1 MSPQSPRPTP
11 HITFVIRT
19 TAGIWDDARFNRSN
33 PVQKIVDE
41 TIGHFSLDPTP
52 PRPYILE
59 RASTG
64 ASLPLDQKIEDTSP
78 PLSDGETLVL
88 KAPRPTDG

>member
-1 MSPQSPRPTP
+1 MSPQPPRPAP

-19 TAGIWDDARFNRSN
+19 TAGTWNDARFNRN
-33 PVQKIVDE
+33 NRAQKIVDE
-41 TIGHFSLDPTP
+41 TIDHFTLDPAP

-64 ASLPLDQKIEDTSP
+64 TSLPLDQKIDDLQ
-78 PLSDGETLVL
+78 LSDGETLVL